1 MLAIAGWVG
10 SDVPVKLAR
19 LVVYGALCCTSTRL
33 VAAQDAPSD
42 AGVVDLDLRFEQL
55 ERNAQGPSH
64 AEDAVDSSDEQ
75 RLEES
80 SERTPEAADVI
91 GFGDEPHLD
100 ASAERAPD
108 DADTVGFGDES
119 FEQSTQPASASAVPD
134 SRQFALGA
142 TLRLQTASRVSSGR
156 FAKAR
161 QLLDVRFE
169 ARRELG
175 NGARLRVY
183 AAGHTEVDYLLLA
196 NMDEYD
202 RETFDVYAWQVRP
215 REVYLAFEWSAIELR
230 VGEQIVNLGQAE
242 VLSVLD
248 VINPRD
254 LREPLSTEPE
264 DMRLPVL
271 MSRLSMAIDRT
282 RIEVIAVH
290 EPYFGLLPPPLGEF
304 SPLRQFILEDPT
316 LGPALE
322 DRTMRNLHVPP
333 HALFDLDAT
342 QFHARVNW
350 SGPSVDLSI
359 QASDLLDRAGV
370 PSLPPATEFEKDTI
384 DVPIAHPRYALFGHS
399 GAYTLGPCILRWE
412 LAYEHRR
419 PVTVRTLDSSL
430 MIWSLA
436 RTSALSGM
444 LGVTYAPSATTNVAL
459 ELSQTYRLEALPV
472 GTALLFPLDLPQ
484 FALRA
489 SQMLLRDRL
498 TISGVA
504 LLVGLAPVNA
514 WAARIEVR
522 YAITDDVE
530 AALGFTSYQP
540 NRHFGMFYGFEHND
554 RLFFNLRW
562 NVSQ

>member
-1 MLAIAGWVG
+1 
-10 SDVPVKLAR
+10 
-19 LVVYGALCCTSTRL
+19 VVRVLCGALCCASTTL
-33 VAAQDAPSD
+33 AAAQDAPSD
-42 AGVVDLDLRFEQL
+42 AGAVDLDLRFEKV
-55 ERNAQGPSH
+55 ERNKDAPSN
-64 AEDAVDSSDEQ
+64 AEEAVDASDAPH
-75 RLEES
+75 LEES
-80 SERTPEAADVI
+80 SEAAPEAAGAI
-91 GFGDEPHLD
+91 GFGDEPHID
-100 ASAERAPD
+100 TSAERAPD
-108 DADTVGFGDES
+108 GADSVGFGDES
-119 FEQSTQPASASAVPD
+119 FERSADPASASGVPE
-134 SRQFALGA
+134 SMQFALGA

-196 NMDEYD
+196 DMDEYD

-254 LREPLSTEPE
+254 LREPFLTEPE
-264 DMRLPVL
+264 DVRLPVL
-271 MSRLSMAIDRT
+271 MSRLSVAIDRT
-282 RIEVIAVH
+282 RIEVMAVH

-322 DRTMRNLHVPP
+322 DRTMRNVHVPS

-342 QFHARVNW
+342 QFHARVHW
-350 SGPSVDLSI
+350 SGPSVDLSL

-419 PVTVRTLDSSL
+419 PVTVRTIDSNL

-436 RTSALSGM
+436 RTTALSGM
-444 LGVTYAPSATTNVAL
+444 LGVTYAPSAATNVGF
-459 ELSQTYRLEALPV
+459 ELSQAYRVGALPV

-489 SQMLLRDRL
+489 TQMLLRERL

-504 LLVGLAPVNA
+504 LLIGLAPVNA

-540 NRHFGMFYGFEHND
+540 SRHFGMFYGFEHND
-554 RLFFNLRW
+554 RLFFHLRW
-562 NVSQ
+562 NLSQ